1 MPNQNLWIRPA
12 TEEEQGSFCDR
23 MSEVGY
29 INLSET
35 DAEEEQESA
44 MRRGDGIIEVVRYD
58 STSDRPSRFNV
69 NLTET
74 DSQGYDF
81 PTKQGP
87 GK

>member
-44 MRRGDGIIEVVRYD
+44 MRRGDGIIAPA
-58 STSDRPSRFNV
+58 TSM
-69 NLTET
+69 
-74 DSQGYDF
+74 
-81 PTKQGP
+81 
-87 GK
+87 